1 MNTDYII
8 RQLEA
13 MTMKV
18 NHWCNFAIIC
28 GSVAL
33 ALSIVC
39 AIYLLFFMKG
49 EDVYDNCTAYRIK
62 KARLHERRNK

>member
-33 ALSIVC
+33 ALSVVC
-39 AIYLLFFMKG
+39 AIYLIIKLSEKG
-49 EDVYDNCTAYRIK
+49 R
-62 KARLHERRNK
+62 

>member
-8 RQLEA
+8 SQLEA

-33 ALSIVC
+33 ALSVIC
-39 AIYLLFFMKG
+39 AICLIIKLSDKG
-49 EDVYDNCTAYRIK
+49 R
-62 KARLHERRNK
+62 

>member
-1 MNTDYII
+1 MNTNYII

-49 EDVYDNCTAYRIK
+49 EAYDDCTANRIK
-62 KARLHERRNK
+62 KAWLYQRRNK